1 MIDSLTSNSHK
12 FESSHLHTQRNCGKF
27 ISNRDSTGIH
37 IFEIRKKKETGQL
50 SGSGR
55 IRDGLAQ
62 ISRRHPIGTVSVP
75 CRGRPPQ

>member
-37 IFEIRKKKETGQL
+37 RFEIRKKNGPVE
-50 SGSGR
+50 R
-55 IRDGLAQ
+55 IWTD
-62 ISRRHPIGTVSVP
+62 P
-75 CRGRPPQ
+75 